1 VIFFPLSPFILVS
14 NTQSPGPQHL
24 SPESPDSFIMSSLG
38 RVMRQLAS
46 SRNLEAAEMIST
58 DSLTSTPEE
67 APQVNLAVVDTQL
80 NMHRFNTLFEEEM
93 AVEGPKGWL
102 QSHCIFSHTRHVL
115 TVTQSLHRLSQFA
128 RASPNLGEPTPQ
140 Q

>member
-1 VIFFPLSPFILVS
+1 
-14 NTQSPGPQHL
+14 
-24 SPESPDSFIMSSLG
+24 
-38 RVMRQLAS
+38 
-46 SRNLEAAEMIST
+46 MIST
-58 DSLTSTPEE
+58 DSLISISEE

-102 QSHCIFSHTRHVL
+102 QAHCIPSHTRHIL
-115 TVTQSLHRLSQFA
+115 TVTQSVHRLSQFA
-128 RASPNLGEPTPQ
+128 RTSPRLGEPTPQ